1 MRKETQL
8 DRDNIGFLLA
18 KALQRWNELLRRRF
32 AEEGFRE
39 VRPQYGSVLIPLYE
53 EDGLPMGE
61 LGRRARLSKQTMTT
75 MIRQMER
82 DRLVMRRADA
92 KDGRVSRVLLTRRAE
107 AFRAVAERVLGELDR
122 ALQRRLGGP
131 SRSAAH
137 TFLRTVAELEP

>member
-1 MRKETQL
+1 MRRETQL
-8 DRDNIGFLLA
+8 SRENVGFLLA

-32 AEEGFRE
+32 AEEGFAE

-82 DRLVMRRADA
+82 DRLVTRRADA
-92 KDGRVSRVLLTRRAE
+92 EDGRVSRVLLTRRAE
-107 AFRAVAERVLGELDR
+107 AFRTVAERVLGELDR
-122 ALQRRLGGP
+122 ALQRRLGGA
-131 SRSAAH
+131 SRSAAQ

>member
-1 MRKETQL
+1 MKSETQL
-8 DRDNIGFLLA
+8 NRGNLGFLLA

-32 AEEGFRE
+32 SEEGFRE

-82 DRLVMRRADA
+82 DRLVIRRADA

-122 ALQRRLGGP
+122 ALQRRLGGA
-131 SRSAAH
+131 SRSAAQ

>member
-1 MRKETQL
+1 MRNETQL
-8 DRDNIGFLLA
+8 NRGNLGFLMA

-82 DRLVMRRADA
+82 DRLVTRRPDA

-107 AFRAVAERVLGELDR
+107 AFRTVAERVLGELDR
-122 ALQRRLGGP
+122 ALQRRLGGA
-131 SRSAAH
+131 SRSAAQ